1 MYAKQRWTVL
11 QYQFSRDIDTLMIH
25 LVNACMLLYY
35 TYCVFNI
42 HHQQLLCNRVL
53 HAVCWQ
59 LYNIASRKL
68 LHRILSEDE
77 CGYDWLHYTL
87 SSLHHS
93 VALCSAVHCGDST
106 RSRDIWCMAKVTE
119 RESALRRMDG
129 QMHGQTLRLATILS
143 FHVQSYYYYEYGQL
157 LFIRFFSLLT
167 MPPATLCIYFHYI
180 EYWWIAVSAKTL
192 PCQLVS
198 CHCSANSFEWIYSFR
213 WILFVYVRPQIYWIL
228 WKRFTFTTNCA

>member
-42 HHQQLLCNRVL
+42 HHQQLLCNKVL

-59 LYNIASRKL
+59 LYNFASRKL

-129 QMHGQTLRLATILS
+129 QMYGQTLRLATILS

-167 MPPATLCIYFHYI
+167 MPPATYYYVYI
-180 EYWWIAVSAKTL
+180 FI
-192 PCQLVS
+192 
-198 CHCSANSFEWIYSFR
+198 I
-213 WILFVYVRPQIYWIL
+213 
-228 WKRFTFTTNCA
+228 